1 MRYQTKLL
9 ITAGLLLAM
18 SLSAAALAYWG
29 VTQSHSFLSRSRIAH
44 QELERQLQLSRHSQ
58 QLFKAWTDT
67 LLTGMSDRPLGAAYL
82 HQVIDSDLAALK
94 QLTENEFAMV
104 SPEERRI
111 ESAELERLNSIKTE
125 FQHALDQLGEV
136 EQLRSRGRPDIAWE
150 RLIALLRGG
159 IDQKLNELVEVA
171 VADETAEVDR
181 IDADASRL

>member
-9 ITAGLLLAM
+9 ITAGLLLPM

-82 HQVIDSDLAALK
+82 NKVI
-94 QLTENEFAMV
+94 EFR
-104 SPEERRI
+104 PRR
-111 ESAELERLNSIKTE
+111 ALNS
-125 FQHALDQLGEV
+125 
-136 EQLRSRGRPDIAWE
+136 
-150 RLIALLRGG
+150 
-159 IDQKLNELVEVA
+159 
-171 VADETAEVDR
+171 
-181 IDADASRL
+181 